1 MESPRFLVGDSCAA
15 AIAEEGLPSQAYEA
29 YEARYDNCAGVR
41 PCSDWCTADQYHANC
56 PNAPGRAGV
65 HQQQHPQ
72 RNAERAEM
80 ATLTAEP
87 RLPQSGGQFQEE
99 SSLLGIHVAPDLDIG
114 VKQDLFPA
122 PENARDGER
131 ATTSSGVA
139 APETN
144 ALPRTNSP
152 EEAAVSH
159 DAETIAATTANQTS
173 LSSISSLPDA
183 APSLP
188 AGDTAVTPQDLSVSV
203 IAPLTLAHHTV
214 DTLCLPADPNSQTD
228 VFQNGLQNGI
238 GLETAVASR
247 LAGAFPYT
255 ATDDQ
260 HISSTVPDLTNLC
273 QPSLDTLAYQTEAD
287 FYQASVPELQTNTE
301 PMKGFARLD
310 FDDGQFYMTTYS
322 IELGRDVRAERLV
335 RQRATGSWSE
345 GKAKHKRKSS
355 SGDVPQTPVQ
365 LKSDVYENACRSQV
379 SESGGIVGAD
389 DDSFKPMRR
398 KKSKKSKSTSSSSQC
413 LSRKDSTYTKEEPEF
428 MTVSMANIM
437 DGGEASPPDV
447 AALLPDPTECPLIPI
462 HPPNMQFDSR
472 THFKAIS
479 RRHARISY
487 NFTTHCWEMM
497 VLGRNGAFH
506 DDELYGPE
514 EVAKLHDGSSIQI
527 AGVCFTFRLPNTTLS
542 DAEDREE
549 GESAS
554 GRMSFAFENERGE
567 SIVMEEDSESE
578 SPSPLI
584 AHNHYWDDPMAELD
598 EDPDGDSE
606 DPEEDDEEQDEPA
619 EEQRPVKVKLKLR
632 MTKPAKKPE
641 PKSKKDARKLKTQVK
656 APAKPPSKSQPK
668 AATKE
673 ISKGPAKQPKE
684 ATKAPAKKK
693 PKEVAVES
701 VEEPEDAKDQA
712 KATDEIKGE
721 ADEDANDKSPVQ
733 STELVKGGRELT
745 PEEAAKLG
753 LPVGTIIPPKR
764 KGPGR
769 PPKDGIMSKR
779 EKALLARQAKE
790 AEKARKLGIDPATLP
805 QPVAK
810 PKVSKPRKES
820 DGETNGQK
828 RKEGTEGVDGQ
839 AEDGEDGSPSDEK
852 KAAKAAKPAR
862 SPSPEMKLED
872 YSEEQL
878 QRPNANYV
886 VLIHEAI
893 SNSKN
898 GAMNLQQI
906 YSAIEHKYPY
916 YRFKT
921 STNGWQS
928 SVRHNL
934 GQNPAFKRVE
944 KEGKG
949 FLWGVDPTVSIEKE
963 RKKRATPPP
972 PPPRPQYPQQ
982 MSYPAGQY
990 QVMPPGAHPGMPAY
1004 GPYGNQHGQPPR
1016 PPPPTHGQPHGL
1028 AAPPKTSSYASPYA
1042 SAPLPSTSQPPPP
1055 PHSQVRAPNGAY
1067 PPYGPPRNPSYPS
1080 QPPPAPSGQQP
1091 QYPPRP
1097 SHTPPGVPPPPTQST
1112 YTLENLNT
1120 TLTSFKEAFLKS
1132 AGPKQ
1137 LAHNE
1142 RLVDTVIK
1150 RILHPRDFQ
1159 SPPIG
1164 EEKQVLDVLNGL
1176 IASQHRAAATNAP
1189 SAAQPQPPIPQA
1201 SQSSQPSQSGVLLL
1215 QMPQPQMPPTPPEQA
1230 PAQPAAVQAQTSAAP
1245 QAEASQQRAAEA
1257 AQSVVT
1263 DAAPSEP
1270 AVVAAPATAPSTAIE
1285 AVAVAATLAEPS
1297 AESANLTGRNG
1308 SATPVAGAK
1317 RGLEETA
1324 SALEGSEAKKVKVGE
1339 D

>member
-1 MESPRFLVGDSCAA
+1 MQDLPKMESPRFPISDSFAA
-15 AIAEEGLPSQAYEA
+15 TIAEEALPLNPTKSATTTVLE
-29 YEARYDNCAGVR
+29 CALAATGQR
-41 PCSDWCTADQYHANC
+41 
-56 PNAPGRAGV
+56 
-65 HQQQHPQ
+65 HPQ

-87 RLPQSGGQFQEE
+87 HLPQSGGQFQEE
-99 SSLLGIHVAPDLDIG
+99 SNLAIGVTPDLDIG
-114 VKQDLFPA
+114 VKQELFPA
-122 PENARDGER
+122 PETARDGER

-139 APETN
+139 TPETN
-144 ALPRTNSP
+144 ALPHTNLA
-152 EEAAVSH
+152 EEGAVSH

-183 APSLP
+183 APNLP

-203 IAPLTLAHHTV
+203 NAPLTLAHHTV
-214 DTLCLPADPNSQTD
+214 DTLGLPTDTSFQTD
-228 VFQNGLQNGI
+228 VLQNGLQNGI
-238 GLETAVASR
+238 ALETAVDSG
-247 LAGAFPYT
+247 LAGAHPYT
-255 ATDDQ
+255 TTDDQ
-260 HISSTVPDLTNLC
+260 HIPSTAPDLTNLY

-322 IELGRDVRAERLV
+322 IELGRDVRAERLI
-335 RQRATGSWSE
+335 RQRAMGSWTE

-355 SGDVPQTPVQ
+355 SGDIPQTPVQ
-365 LKSDVYENACRSQV
+365 VKNDVYESACRSQV

-389 DDSFKPMRR
+389 DDNFKPMRR

-413 LSRKDSTYTKEEPEF
+413 LSRKDSTYIKDEPEF
-428 MTVSMANIM
+428 MTVSMASIM

-487 NFTTHCWEMM
+487 NFTSHCWEMT

-514 EVAKLHDGSSIQI
+514 EVARLHDGSSIQI

-549 GESAS
+549 AESAS

-598 EDPDGDSE
+598 EDPEGDSD
-606 DPEEDDEEQDEPA
+606 DPEEDEEEQDEPA
-619 EEQRPVKVKLKLR
+619 EERRPVKVKLKLR
-632 MTKPAKKPE
+632 MTKPTKKPE
-641 PKSKKDARKLKTQVK
+641 PKSKKDVKKSKAQAK
-656 APAKPPSKSQPK
+656 APAKPPPKSQPR

-673 ISKGPAKQPKE
+673 TLKAPAKQPKE

-693 PKEVAVES
+693 PKEVAIES
-701 VEEPEDAKDQA
+701 VEEPEDTKDQV

-721 ADEDANDKSPVQ
+721 AGEDTNDKSPVQ

-790 AEKARKLGIDPATLP
+790 AEKARKMGIDPATLP
-805 QPVAK
+805 QPAPK

-820 DGETNGQK
+820 EGETNGPK
-828 RKEGTEGVDGQ
+828 RKEGTEGADGQ
-839 AEDGEDGSPSDEK
+839 AYVYSSRAPVMSGIFSFQSANRLCREDGEDGSPSDEK

-872 YSEEQL
+872 YTEEQL

-934 GQNPAFKRVE
+934 GQNPAFKR
-944 KEGKG
+944 
-949 FLWGVDPTVSIEKE
+949 E

-982 MSYPAGQY
+982 MPYPAGQY
-990 QVMPPGAHPGMPAY
+990 QVMPPGGHPGTPPY

-1016 PPPPTHGQPHGL
+1016 PPPPPHGQLHGL
-1028 AAPPKTSSYASPYA
+1028 PAPPKTSSYASPYA
-1042 SAPLPSTSQPPPP
+1042 SAPLPSTSQPLPP
-1055 PHSQVRAPNGAY
+1055 PHAQVRAPNGAY

-1080 QPPPAPSGQQP
+1080 QPPPAPPGQQP

-1097 SHTPPGVPPPPTQST
+1097 SNTPSNAPQPPQQST

-1120 TLTSFKEAFLKS
+1120 TLTSFREFFLKS
-1132 AGPKQ
+1132 GDQDKRAY
-1137 LAHNE
+1137 NE
-1142 RLVDTVIK
+1142 RLVDSVIK
-1150 RILHPRDFQ
+1150 RITHAADFQ
-1159 SPPIG
+1159 DPPTN
-1164 EEKQVLDVLNGL
+1164 EEKSVLDAQRPSPVP
-1176 IASQHRAAATNAP
+1176 ASPADVSPMT
-1189 SAAQPQPPIPQA
+1189 QPPVPQA
-1201 SQSSQPSQSGVLLL
+1201 PQADPSQTQQQQSPIRLS
-1215 QMPQPQMPPTPPEQA
+1215 PPTPRMLPEQA
-1230 PAQPAAVQAQTSAAP
+1230 SAPISAAS
-1245 QAEASQQRAAEA
+1245 QAILAQQRAADLA
-1257 AQSVVT
+1257 PSLIASL
-1263 DAAPSEP
+1263 AAPNPTAVAGAVAP
-1270 AVVAAPATAPSTAIE
+1270 ATTATAAAAPAD
-1285 AVAVAATLAEPS
+1285 LA
-1297 AESANLTGRNG
+1297 NG
-1308 SATPVAGAK
+1308 SGVGSGVDRSGTPVAGVK
-1317 RGLEETA
+1317 RGLEEETA
-1324 SALEGSEAKKVKVGE
+1324 VAVAVDGAEAKKAKVGG